1 MNKLFAVFGGKFKFQ
16 SQDSDLEYSFWR
28 FGDVTNPSPFLKKKP
43 PLSVVRML
51 SADSLEGDKIEKKV
65 QNSAAAVTGR
75 SHGFRLRN
83 IKEVTNSL
91 ICSV

>member
-1 MNKLFAVFGGKFKFQ
+1 MNKLFTVFGGKFEFQ
-16 SQDSDLEYSFWR
+16 SQDSEVSR
-28 FGDVTNPSPFLKKKP
+28 FDKPIALSKKKP